1 MKTSFNRHQSQN
13 KSEKPNI
20 KQNMVIVCPFS
31 QLENQIS
38 EAAPINTFF
47 LTRMG
52 ARIDDMD
59 LDTQEAVRDFISAQ
73 KISCITMVVSPD
85 CMFID
90 RIISRKK
97 RFGMGPETI
106 LENIYI
112 EHFNEKF
119 RYLDIASQKAEL
131 AKLYAKDQLE
141 SLANLTLLKN
151 VLKEKNIELYFEV
164 VTESKVTN
172 KRITLDIQNIEA

>member
-1 MKTSFNRHQSQN
+1 MKTSFNRQQSQD
-13 KSEKPNI
+13 KSIKPNI
-20 KQNMVIVCPFS
+20 NQSLVILCPFS
-31 QLENQIS
+31 HLENQMRG
-38 EAAPINTFF
+38 ADPINTFF

-52 ARIDDMD
+52 ARVDDMD
-59 LDTQEAVRDFISAQ
+59 LDTQEAVRDFIRAQ
-73 KISCITMVVSPD
+73 KISCITVVVSPD

-97 RFGMGPETI
+97 RFGIGPESI

-119 RYLDIASQKAEL
+119 RYLDSASQKAEL
-131 AKLYAKDQLE
+131 AKWYAKDQLE
-141 SLANLTLLKN
+141 SLANLTLIKN
-151 VLKEKNIELYFEV
+151 VLQEKDIELYFEV

-172 KRITLDIQNIEA
+172 KKVILI